1 MERETRQKKQTGGG
15 SRAFTL
21 LRVSWPFSSH
31 VSYTSALRDRGR
43 TEAQREHGAFHS
55 EVPSLL
61 GHQSVSQ
68 RGDST
73 LPHRDHRCFDFGVTS
88 TFHSV
93 PCKQILS
100 GLFLNYYFLQKTPR
114 ALCFNSPTVIKQ
126 CEGIFFL
133 FNSNTESLGEVIETK
148 PNHRVL
154 PETKPTR
161 AKINLPCTN
170 TIINLKA
177 YICLQLSYPLSCLK
191 IP

>member
-1 MERETRQKKQTGGG
+1 MRSPLFWDIKACR
-15 SRAFTL
+15 
-21 LRVSWPFSSH
+21 
-31 VSYTSALRDRGR
+31 SAVTPLSR
-43 TEAQREHGAFHS
+43 TEITAA
-55 EVPSLL
+55 LI
-61 GHQSVSQ
+61 SVS
-68 RGDST
+68 
-73 LPHRDHRCFDFGVTS
+73 PPPF
-88 TFHSV
+88 
-93 PCKQILS
+93 ILS
-100 GLFLNYYFLQKTPR
+100 RVNRSYQAFFFNYYFLQKTPR